1 MANSKNSVC
10 GGFVAL
16 NTGTIIDCYSN
27 MTVHGKA
34 TAAGFCG
41 NNTGVIKNAYS
52 TGYLKKA
59 KVSGGF
65 SAKNTGTIID
75 CFYNQSKLKSKKLVD
90 MDLGKP
96 ESDLTFEHTYHDL
109 DWDFKNVW
117 EYSKTG
123 KDNLDADNDARQVP
137 FLPSFIKKNFY
148 FELPIV
154 EDIIVLST
162 AEDLF
167 MLAEKI
173 NDGDRRFTTARYRL
187 NNDINLKNRK
197 WTPMGM
203 DENNPFSGT
212 FDGAGYSISNLLVNN
227 KDCEYAGFFGIIK
240 DAIVVNLGVA
250 GAIKKGKYSGVLAG
264 VSEGSRID
272 CCFTNGIVNSS
283 KFPGGFVGKNNGEIV
298 HSFAIGK
305 IKNGGKVLLP
315 LFLGAGALALI
326 LGALVI
332 TNLGNAPPIY
342 PAIPIDDNVTVIP
355 NDKAKPSDG
364 NSVTFQFDKQIVFQN
379 ASSGGVFTFKNPGDS
394 NKNIVVELQLTDAE
408 IIKAFGTTCRTPVEQ
423 AKIEAQPGYSP
434 ETTRQVIGKSG
445 AIPPGYA
452 LDEIKLQSL
461 QDGTALKRGE
471 YNAIIYLVFY
481 DITTNEQAMLNTQM
495 PVQLIITE

>member
-1 MANSKNSVC
+1 MANSKNAVC

-16 NTGTIIDCYSN
+16 NTGTIVDCYSN

-52 TGYLKKA
+52 AGHLKKA

-65 SAKNTGTIID
+65 IAKNTGNVID
-75 CFYNQSKLKSKKLVD
+75 CFYDQSKLKSKYLVD
-90 MDLGKP
+90 MVLGKL
-96 ESDLTFEHTYHDL
+96 ESDLTFEQTYHDF
-109 DWDFKNVW
+109 DWDFQNVW
-117 EYSKTG
+117 E
-123 KDNLDADNDARQVP
+123 DPNNNQEDPEADTKAQQKL
-137 FLPSFIKKNFY
+137 FLPQFIKEKFY
-148 FELPIV
+148 FELPLS
-154 EDIIVLST
+154 EDVIVLST
-162 AEDLF
+162 ADDLF
-167 MLAEKI
+167 KLAAKI
-173 NDGDRRFTTARYRL
+173 NEGDRRFATARYHL
-187 NNDINLKNRK
+187 DNDINLKNRK

-212 FDGAGYSISNLLVNN
+212 FDGAGYRISNLLVND
-227 KDCEYAGFFGIIK
+227 KDCVYAGFFGMIK
-240 DAIVVNLGVA
+240 DAIVVNLGVE
-250 GAIKKGKYSGVLAG
+250 GVIKKGKYSGVLAG
-264 VSEGSRID
+264 VSDGSRID
-272 CCFTNGIVNSS
+272 CCFTNGTVNSQ
-283 KFPGGFVGKNNGEIV
+283 KFPGGFVGKNAGEIS

-315 LFLGAGALALI
+315 WLLGAGALALI

-332 TNLGNAPPIY
+332 ANLWKNPTY

-355 NDKAKPSDG
+355 NDNAKPREG
-364 NSVTFQFDKQIVFQN
+364 NSVTFQFDKQIVFPN
-379 ASSGGVFTFKNPGDS
+379 ASSGGVFTFKNPGNS

-408 IIKAFGTTCRTPVEQ
+408 IIKAFGTTCRTTVEQ
-423 AKIEAQPGYSP
+423 AKIETQPGYSP

-452 LDEIKLQSL
+452 LDEIKLQLL

-495 PVQLIITE
+495 PVQLIISE